1 MKNTFLTLLLFSFFL
16 FISESIFAEAK
27 RVPRDNSDWPQPISE
42 SVFAEAKPL
51 PDYNMETIKW
61 GTQKYKFT
69 LIKDEEKV
77 ELGSAILRTELKDD
91 QVILSDEYFVRYEG
105 KPMSLSMTQ
114 VCRKDQYLSP
124 VKIECK
130 GKGSDE
136 MPTFKATIQDG
147 EAKIERKLPFKISNS
162 MKIPA
167 ETVTSAA
174 FMRIVTQLPLVEGA
188 TYRYAFALEA
198 SEMNLKKDYI
208 AKVIGK
214 ETILCDGEP
223 VKCWKI
229 SQNGGGIREQLFW
242 VTEDGILQRVLQDGR
257 KQIDLQTGEPGD

>member
-1 MKNTFLTLLLFSFFL
+1 MKNKLNRILLLSL
-16 FISESIFAEAK
+16 
-27 RVPRDNSDWPQPISE
+27 
-42 SVFAEAKPL
+42 VFAMGKPIFSEAKPL
-51 PDYNMETIKW
+51 PDFNAGSMNW
-61 GTQKYKFT
+61 GTQRYNFT
-69 LIKDEEKV
+69 LIKNEDKT
-77 ELGSAILRTELKDD
+77 ELGSVTLRNKLSGD
-91 QVILSDEYFVRYEG
+91 QVLLTDEYLVSIGG
-105 KPMSLSMTQ
+105 KPMSLIMTQ

-124 VKIECK
+124 LKIECK
-130 GKGSDE
+130 GKGNDKI
-136 MPTFKATIQDG
+136 PTFKATIQDG

-162 MKIPA
+162 MEIPA

-174 FMRIVTQLPLVEGA
+174 FMRIVTQLPRVEGA

-214 ETILCDGEP
+214 ETIFCDGEA

>member
-1 MKNTFLTLLLFSFFL
+1 MKNKISRILLISLVFTLSK
-16 FISESIFAEAK
+16 SMFAEG
-27 RVPRDNSDWPQPISE
+27 N
-42 SVFAEAKPL
+42 PL
-51 PDYNMETIKW
+51 PDFNEGTMNW
-61 GTQKYKFT
+61 GTQRYKFF
-69 LIKDEEKV
+69 LIKNEEKI
-77 ELGSAILRTELKDD
+77 ELGSVTLRNKLSGD
-91 QVILSDEYFVRYEG
+91 QVILTDEYLLSIEG
-105 KPMSLSMTQ
+105 QPMSAKMTQ

-124 VKIECK
+124 VRIDCQ
-130 GKGSDE
+130 GKGHE
-136 MPTFKATIQDG
+136 EAPTFKATIQDG

-162 MKIPA
+162 KKIPG

-174 FMRIVTQLPLVEGA
+174 FMRIVTQLPRVQGA

-198 SEMNLKKDYI
+198 SEMNLKKDYL

-214 ETILCDGEP
+214 ETIICDGEP

-257 KQIDLQTGEPGD
+257 KQIDLQTGEQGD

>member
-1 MKNTFLTLLLFSFFL
+1 MKNKISRILLISLV
-16 FISESIFAEAK
+16 FILSKSMFAEG
-27 RVPRDNSDWPQPISE
+27 N
-42 SVFAEAKPL
+42 PL
-51 PDYNMETIKW
+51 PDFNAGSMNW
-61 GTQKYKFT
+61 GTQRYKFT
-69 LIKDEEKV
+69 LIKNEEKT
-77 ELGSAILRTELKDD
+77 ELGSVTLRSKLSGD
-91 QVILSDEYFVRYEG
+91 QVLLTDEYLLSIGG
-105 KPMSLSMTQ
+105 KPMSLNMTQ

-136 MPTFKATIQDG
+136 MPTFKATIKDG
-147 EAKIERKLPFKISNS
+147 QAEISGPGRGLK
-162 MKIPA
+162 KIP
-167 ETVTSAA
+167 EGTVTSAA
-174 FMRIVTQLPLVEGA
+174 FMRIVTQLPRVDGA

-214 ETILCDGEP
+214 ETIFCDGEP

-242 VTEDGILQRVLQDGR
+242 VTENGILQRVLQDGR

>member
-1 MKNTFLTLLLFSFFL
+1 MKTQISRILLISLVFTLSK
-16 FISESIFAEAK
+16 SMFAEG
-27 RVPRDNSDWPQPISE
+27 N
-42 SVFAEAKPL
+42 PL
-51 PDYNMETIKW
+51 PDFNAGSMNW
-61 GTQKYKFT
+61 GTQRYKFT
-69 LIKDEEKV
+69 LIKNEEKT
-77 ELGSAILRTELKDD
+77 ELGSVTLRSKLSGD
-91 QVILSDEYFVRYEG
+91 QVLLTDEYLLSIGG
-105 KPMSLSMTQ
+105 KPMSLNMTQ

-124 VKIECK
+124 VRIDCQ
-130 GKGSDE
+130 GKGHE
-136 MPTFKATIQDG
+136 EAPTFKATIQDG

-162 MKIPA
+162 KQIP
-167 ETVTSAA
+167 EGTVSSAA
-174 FMRIVTQLPLVEGA
+174 FMRIVTQLPRVDGA

-214 ETILCDGEP
+214 ETILCNGEP

-242 VTEDGILQRVLQDGR
+242 VNEDGILQRVLQDGR

>member
-1 MKNTFLTLLLFSFFL
+1 MN
-16 FISESIFAEAK
+16 
-27 RVPRDNSDWPQPISE
+27 
-42 SVFAEAKPL
+42 
-51 PDYNMETIKW
+51 W
-61 GTQKYKFT
+61 GTQRYKFT
-69 LIKDEEKV
+69 LIKNGEKI
-77 ELGSAILRTELKDD
+77 ELGSAIIRNEIKDD
-91 QVILSDEYFVRYEG
+91 RVIFTDEYLVRYKG
-105 KPMSLSMTQ
+105 KPMSLNMAQ

-136 MPTFKATIQDG
+136 MPTFKATIQEG

-167 ETVTSAA
+167 RTVTSAA
-174 FMRIVTQLPLVEGA
+174 FMRIVTQLPRVDGA

-198 SEMNLKKDYI
+198 SEMNLKRDYI

-223 VKCWKI
+223 VECWKI